1 MGEPRPTISVVRGD
15 EPFVVFAVQ
24 PPGPPM
30 FKSNLPSL
38 VAILEFLDEQIVR
51 AHEDNVVVLRALRA
65 TVERTGARRA
75 AAN

>member
-1 MGEPRPTISVVRGD
+1 
-15 EPFVVFAVQ
+15 
-24 PPGPPM
+24 M